1 MQRVFRS
8 FGSGGSVRSSQ
19 RRSCTSGRKGRA
31 RLAILDWTDAVT
43 FHDARIRAALERAGK
58 PIGNLDLMRSTR
70 RT

>member
-1 MQRVFRS
+1 M
-8 FGSGGSVRSSQ
+8 
-19 RRSCTSGRKGRA
+19 
-31 RLAILDWTDAVT
+31 T